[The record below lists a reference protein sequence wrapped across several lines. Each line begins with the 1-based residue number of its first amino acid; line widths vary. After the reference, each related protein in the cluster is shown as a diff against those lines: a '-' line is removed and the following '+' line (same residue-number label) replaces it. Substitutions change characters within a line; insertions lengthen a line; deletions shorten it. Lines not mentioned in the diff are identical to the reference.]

1 MGMST
6 LFPLKPAS
14 RVMPADTAWATAVEL
29 HCGECGYGVTARRE
43 VTRCPMCGATGAWH
57 APAER
62 YRSAP
67 SIRRAR

>member
-1 MGMST
+1 MATST

-14 RVMPADTAWATAVEL
+14 RLVSADTAWPTAVEL
-29 HCGECGYGVTARRE
+29 HCGDCGYGV
-43 VTRCPMCGATGAWH
+43 CPMCGATGAWH